1 MQIQYKII
9 KYIPEQA
16 SLVVNYFTEL
26 VPEGLTYN
34 IDIPFINGQLANE
47 EEILKLIEIYT
58 PKGQLERMEALLSVE
73 HPTHL
78 TELIEIST
86 SSQNTT
92 NINGDVVEV
101 TRRDIANLQLTLAI
115 QRVLAEMSGATV

>member
-115 QRVLAEMSGATV
+115 QRVLAEMSGANV